1 MSMATHL
8 GKWNWLQEQVTSNAE
23 VRTGAGFGDSA
34 AFDAAVD
41 GTTCS
46 ALTSELHPLENMRN
60 PGSSCMLRLLRFLTL
75 RVDASKSRFPISQG
89 IYNDMSTKRSKNRYS
104 LNLGN
109 QQMHPWADFMSK
121 VSPIDFLLLQ
131 WRRQGWWHGRSFGH
145 DKYLFAHLILCLQA
159 WFCDYDV
166 LKPPSPLGMMLCPF
180 VELFCCLFFF
190 SLRHHSGII
199 FAQSC
204 SIYTFASYLNL
215 VSYQFLQFPL
225 PNPIFFWATRRDVR
239 PHFSNSCR
247 SSWDKATPKSLDER
261 VGVNGSADLYNN
273 WRQRFWQQRQLWALQ
288 LTPYSNFPATWT
300 CWWLE

>member
-1 MSMATHL
+1 MATHL

-34 AFDAAVD
+34 PFDAAVD

-60 PGSSCMLRLLRFLTL
+60 PGSSCMLRLLWFLTL

-89 IYNDMSTKRSKNRYS
+89 IYNDMSTKTWEINRCIPEQIS
-104 LNLGN
+104 CWRKEN
-109 QQMHPWADFMSK
+109 
-121 VSPIDFLLLQ
+121 SPIVFLLLQ

-145 DKYLFAHLILCLQA
+145 DKYPCARRTPYPLFTLILCLQA

-166 LKPPSPLGMMLCPF
+166 LKSPSPLGMMLCPF
-180 VELFCCLFFF
+180 VELFCGLFFSTQA
-190 SLRHHSGII
+190 SLRDNFRSIVFNLYFCFVFEVSFIPVSTISTTKSELFLSHLSRFSPHS
-199 FAQSC
+199 
-204 SIYTFASYLNL
+204 
-215 VSYQFLQFPL
+215 
-225 PNPIFFWATRRDVR
+225 
-239 PHFSNSCR
+239 SNCCR

-288 LTPYSNFPATWT
+288 MTPYSNSPATWT